1 MIVNRKWF
9 VFLLAVLLS
18 VEGVISGFGVGS
30 NVAQAA
36 VAGPQLV
43 SMSPSNKT
51 ASVPLYSK
59 LVMTF
64 DESVKKTDGA
74 ATIYIRRLYDNQLF
88 ESYTVSS
95 DSRVD
100 INSASRNIVTISPSK
115 NFEVNTSYYVII
127 EAGAFANESNG
138 NIYSGLSNAAAW
150 GFTTITST
158 DTTIPRLQTLMPSRG
173 ETGVAIDTPLQ
184 LTFDKAVYVASG
196 AITIRNTS
204 PGKSGDVQTVPVTS
218 TAITGSGSNVIT
230 IKPPTML
237 QDGSRY
243 EVTVPYGAL
252 QDASGNIFGGI
263 TSSETWFFTTGGPP
277 LGAATTS
284 PSNNANSVPVGS
296 QLTLTFPTDI
306 AIGTG
311 NITVKRI
318 SDNSV
323 VQSFS
328 VSSSSYV
335 SLQNK
340 RVVTI
345 TPYNSLPANTGLYVL
360 IDAGAFRSATNSN
373 VLYEGISS
381 ASDWSFTTDPGNDGT
396 LPTLIERSPVNG
408 AVQAATSVELEM
420 KFSKPVFPGSG
431 DIVIRTLT
439 GDSIAA
445 TIPVTSD
452 KVSGGG
458 TNTIKVKPGVTL
470 INNTTYYVQISSKGF
485 RDTKGNYY
493 SGISGTDTTSWR
505 FTISQDTVKPTI
517 LFTTPVNNGTDVA
530 LKDAVLSATF
540 SKQIQ
545 MGSGTVT
552 VKKLKGTTGNTGAVA
567 TEISIDP
574 QNNQRLLA
582 KITGT
587 LESNTDYY
595 VEMTP
600 GVVKD
605 MAGNAFDGIL
615 NQYQWTFRSINTAG
629 GIPTLSKAE
638 MVGTS
643 QLMLTFSRALN
654 PESVPVPANFYVTVN
669 GVSRAISSVEIN
681 GSTVL
686 LKLQIAVSSGQ
697 AVKLSY
703 SPGTYPI
710 EDLTGKSAVGFANR
724 DVTNNPDTTQPRVIS
739 GMVSGSI
746 INLVFNKDLAALSND
761 AYKQFTLY
769 SDGANRIVTQA
780 SGSGST
786 IMLTMSNP
794 VVDGQN
800 VYVSYNANQYP
811 LKDLSGTN
819 VPNFYSLRMQSGVD
833 TQVPVLQSA
842 DVSSSTVTLTYNKA
856 LNTAQVPPA
865 SAFSVLVNS
874 RSRSV
879 SSVTVTGVQ
888 VKLQLSSAVI
898 SGDSVVVSYTG
909 GSKPIVDYSGNAAA
923 SFSNRQVNG
932 TSTNTYIIGASV
944 RANTMTL
951 SFSSVMNT
959 SYVPSSTQ
967 FAVKVN
973 GVSRAVS
980 AVSINGTN
988 VTLTLSTPIGSGD
1001 MVKVSYSNSGT
1012 GLRSTSGDI
1021 ASAFTEYSVNN
1032 LTSWTDNTN
1041 GDFETAATGGLNIK
1055 TSAAIT
1061 STDNSPG
1068 GRTARRYTLSSEKVS
1083 AAFQAVSSTSGTTV
1097 RVVFTVPE
1105 SESAGI
1111 VAFPIDAL
1119 QEAKRKWPNGSI
1131 AVIYRDTTFEI
1142 PFSSVDFQ
1150 QLAQSLN
1157 VGLSSSFLLLQI
1169 DTSAASMSSQL
1180 TAAINSSRSQQL
1192 VSTVNFA
1199 AAITSSGGTPK
1210 PLTSFGGYVKRSVS
1224 TAVAVDPGTTATVWY
1239 DSQASKLSY
1248 APTRIETRNGK
1259 SIMTFQ
1265 SRETGPF
1272 AVVKGA
1278 ASFTDTAKHWANYEI
1293 LLLSN
1298 KFITEG
1304 RAANLFDPKTPVTR
1318 GEFAMFIARGL
1329 GLAGDKQAATKFKDV
1344 AASSPLAAYIGA
1356 ASSSGIVKGMTDG
1369 TFKPNNPITREE
1381 ITSMMV
1387 RAAEVGGMPIG
1398 AVQSPAGLL
1407 VQFPDYKKI
1416 GNWAQGDVAR
1426 AVQVGIINGMSNGN
1440 FGAKDNASRAEA
1452 AVMIKRMLD
1461 YIGFIAG

>member
-1 MIVNRKWF
+1 MIANRKWF
-9 VFLLAVLLS
+9 VFLLAILLS
-18 VEGVISGFGVGS
+18 VEGVISGIGVGS
-30 NVAQAA
+30 RVAEAA
-36 VAGPQLV
+36 ANGPLLV
-43 SMSPSNKT
+43 TMSPSNKA

-88 ESYTVSS
+88 ESYTVAS
-95 DSRVD
+95 DSRVE

-115 NFEVNTSYYVII
+115 SFELNTSYYVII

-138 NIYSGLSNAAAW
+138 NIYAGLSNAATW
-150 GFTTITST
+150 GFTTIAST
-158 DTTIPRLQTLMPSRG
+158 DTTAPKLQILGPGRG
-173 ETGVAIDTPLQ
+173 ATSVAIDTPLKM
-184 LTFDKAVYVASG
+184 TFDKAVYVASG
-196 AITIRNTS
+196 AITIRNTT
-204 PGKSGDVQTVPVTS
+204 PGKTGDIQTIPVTS
-218 TAITGSGSNVIT
+218 TAITGSGSTEIS

-252 QDASGNIFGGI
+252 QDASGNIYSGI
-263 TSSETWFFTTGGPP
+263 TSSDGWYFTTGGPP
-277 LGAATTS
+277 LGVPTAT
-284 PSNNANSVPVGS
+284 PFNNATAVPVGT

-306 AIGTG
+306 VIGTG
-311 NITVKRI
+311 NIIVKRI

-323 VQSFS
+323 IQTIS
-328 VSSSSYV
+328 VSSYYV
-335 SLQNK
+335 NLKNN
-340 RVVTI
+340 REVTI
-345 TPYNSLPANTGLYVL
+345 TPYSSLPANTDLYVL
-360 IDAGAFRSATNSN
+360 IDSGAFKSASNSN
-373 VLYEGISS
+373 LLYEGITS

-408 AVQAATSVELEM
+408 GVQAATTVELEM

-493 SGISGTDTTSWR
+493 SGISGTDTSSWR

-567 TEISIDP
+567 TELSIDP

-629 GIPTLSKAE
+629 GVPTLSKAE
-638 MVGTS
+638 MVGTA
-643 QLMLTFSRALN
+643 QMMLTFNRALN

-669 GVSRAISSVEIN
+669 GVSRAISAVEIN

-686 LKLQIAVSSGQ
+686 LKLQIEVASGQ
-697 AVKLSY
+697 IVKLSY
-703 SPGTYPI
+703 SPGTRPI
-710 EDLTGKSAVGFANR
+710 EDLTGKSAVAFANR
-724 DVTNNPDTTQPRVIS
+724 DVTNNPDTTPPRVIS
-739 GMVSGSI
+739 GTVSGSI
-746 INLVFNKDLAALSND
+746 INLVFNKDLAKLSD
-761 AYKQFTLY
+761 GAYKQFSLY
-769 SDGANRIVTQA
+769 SDGANRVVTQA

-786 IMLTMSNP
+786 IMLTMSSP
-794 VVDGQN
+794 VTTGQN

-819 VPNFYSLRMQSGVD
+819 VPEFYSLRMQNGAD
-833 TQVPVLQSA
+833 TQVPVIQSA
-842 DVSSSTVTLTYNKA
+842 DVSGSTLTLTYNKA
-856 LNTAQVPPA
+856 LNTAQVPPT
-865 SAFSVLVNS
+865 SAFSVMVNS

-932 TSTNTYIIGASV
+932 TSTNTFIIGAVV

-951 SFSSVMNT
+951 SFSSALNT

-980 AVSINGTN
+980 AVSISGTN

-1001 MVKVSYSNSGT
+1001 TVQVSYSNSGT
-1012 GLRSTSGDI
+1012 GLRSTTGEI
-1021 ASAFTEYSVNN
+1021 ASAFTEYLVNN
-1032 LTSWTDNTN
+1032 LTAWTDNTN
-1041 GDFETAATGGLNIK
+1041 GDFETAASGGLNIK
-1055 TSAAIT
+1055 ASAATT
-1061 STDNSPG
+1061 SSDNSPG
-1068 GRTARRYTLSSEKVS
+1068 GRTTRRYTLSSDKVS
-1083 AAFQAVSSTSGTTV
+1083 AAFQAVSSTSGMTV

-1119 QEAKRKWPNGSI
+1119 QEARRKWPNGSV
-1131 AVIYRDTTFEI
+1131 AVIYRDTSFEI

-1210 PLTSFGGYVKRSVS
+1210 PITSFGGYVKRSVS

-1248 APTRIETRNGK
+1248 APTSIETRNGK

-1265 SRETGPF
+1265 SRETGAF

-1304 RAANLFDPKTPVTR
+1304 RAANLFDPKSPVTR
-1318 GEFAMFIARGL
+1318 GEFAMFIVRGL

-1356 ASSSGIVKGMTDG
+1356 ASSAGIVKGMTDG

-1387 RAAEVGGMPIG
+1387 RAAEVGGKPIN
-1398 AVQSPAGLL
+1398 AVSSPSSMLS
-1407 VQFPDYKKI
+1407 QFPDNKKI

-1440 FGAKDNASRAEA
+1440 FGAKENASRAEA